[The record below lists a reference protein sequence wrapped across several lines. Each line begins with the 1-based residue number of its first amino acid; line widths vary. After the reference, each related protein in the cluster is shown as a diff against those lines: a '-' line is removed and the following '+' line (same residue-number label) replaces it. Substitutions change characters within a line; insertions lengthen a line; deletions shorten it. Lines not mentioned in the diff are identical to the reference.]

1 MNGRHW
7 LAIGS
12 ISAAFIITLGALLS
26 PSAKFAADYGLDA
39 QGNSKGKGPDK
50 CRIKIY
56 CDPQQCL
63 QVVCSSNDR
72 LCECSCQPIAG
83 CVPQS

>member
-1 MNGRHW
+1 MKGRHW

-12 ISAAFIITLGALLS
+12 FSAAVLIGLSALLS
-26 PSAKFAADYGLDA
+26 PSAQFAADYGADG
-39 QGNSKGKGPDK
+39 QGSSKGKGPGK
-50 CRIKIY
+50 CHIKIF
-56 CDPQQCL
+56 CDPQQCQ

-83 CVPQS
+83 CVPSS